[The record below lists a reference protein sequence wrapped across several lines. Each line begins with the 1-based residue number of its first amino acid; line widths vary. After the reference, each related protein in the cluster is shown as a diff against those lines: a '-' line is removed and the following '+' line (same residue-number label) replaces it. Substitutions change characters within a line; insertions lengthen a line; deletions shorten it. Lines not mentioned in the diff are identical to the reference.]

1 MIELQPVVLCGGSG
15 TRLWPLSREQYPKQF
30 LALGSSN
37 YSMLQQTL
45 LRLKGLSP
53 KIPVAA
59 PIVVC
64 NADHRFLAAQQLHE
78 IGIANAQIILEP
90 QGKNTAPALTLAA
103 LLAKSESILLAM
115 PADHLIE
122 EVSHWHEAIAKAWQA
137 AMKGGML
144 TFGVQATRAE
154 TGYGY
159 IRKGQELAG
168 GVFSIEGFA
177 EKPSQAVAEAY
188 VDSGLYFWNSGMF
201 MVQATRWLAALEH
214 LALGILHACQQSM
227 VACTKDMDF
236 VRPDAAAFSVCPSDS
251 IDYAVME
258 HLPGPQT
265 IGLAAQVV
273 PLRASWSDLGAWDAL
288 WETLPRD
295 AHGNAIR
302 GTALAVDTCNSLLYA
317 ESCLIATVGVSDLV
331 VVETADAILVADKN
345 RTQDVKKI
353 VGSLKSQNKSLVTTH
368 RKVHRPWGWYDSID
382 RGERFQVKRILVN
395 PGSQLSLQKH
405 HHRAEHWI
413 VVSGTAEVTRGDE
426 VFLLTENQSA
436 YIPLGQVHRLRN
448 PGKVPLELI
457 EVQSG
462 SYLGEDDI
470 VRLDTQY

>member
-30 LALGSSN
+30 LTLGSSN

-53 KIPVAA
+53 KIPLAA

-64 NADHRFLAAQQLHE
+64 NAEHRFLAAQQLHE

-122 EVSHWHEAIAKAWQA
+122 EVSHWHEAIAKAWHPANQ
-137 AMKGGML
+137 GGML
-144 TFGVQATRAE
+144 TFGVEPTRAE
-154 TGYGY
+154 AGYGY
-159 IRKGQELAG
+159 IRKGQMVSDE
-168 GVFSIEGFA
+168 VFSIDGFA
-177 EKPSQAVAEAY
+177 EKPSQSVAKTY

-201 MVQATRWLAALEH
+201 MVQACRWLAALEH
-214 LALGILHACQQSM
+214 LQPNILHACQKSIA
-227 VACTKDMDF
+227 VCTKDMDF
-236 VRPDAAAFSVCPSDS
+236 VRPDAAAFSACPADS

-258 HLPGPQT
+258 HLPERPE

-288 WETLPRD
+288 WEALPQD
-295 AHGNAIR
+295 AQGNAMR
-302 GTALAVDTCNSLLYA
+302 GAALAVDTHNSLLYA

-331 VVETADAILVADKN
+331 VVETADAILVADKS

-353 VGSLKSQNKSLVTTH
+353 VGSLKSQNRNLVTTH

-426 VFLLTENQSA
+426 VFLLTENQST